1 MKNILLSAILI
12 TAGFVSYAAQLVV
25 VNTNDSGAGSL
36 RNQVATANAA
46 DTIVFD
52 PSLNGSTITLTSGN
66 IAFAKS
72 LTIIGPGYNHLT
84 ISGNSNS
91 RIFDIT
97 GGDVTIKGLKLI
109 NGSQTDPASNEGG
122 AIRHQTAGTLTL
134 NNIYFQN
141 NIAVNGNGSQG
152 GAVYYAVYG
161 GYFTGDS
168 CFFMN
173 SQSDDYGGA
182 VTFNSVPASV
192 TLNYCWFDGNSAS
205 GPGGALM
212 TNAQSLTVENST
224 FSNNIA
230 AQRVAIWLIKT
241 GSGTETYDFTNCTF
255 SNNIATVS
263 PYEEFGVT
271 SGTLSLINCTYKN
284 NSEPIFVGGDWSSNG
299 TLIVQNSIFDNV
311 GDNFTTFDAPT
322 LTSLGGNISNDATM
336 SSFLTSTNDLNSTNP
351 LIGPLANNGGLMDT
365 HALLTGSPAIDNG
378 INSGAPST
386 DQIGNLREGIYDAG
400 SLEYICIP
408 ATGTATIAACGSYTW
423 IDGNTYTSSNNTAT
437 FNIVGGAANGCDSL
451 VTLNLTI
458 NNVSDITTTLSG
470 TTITANNTSATYVWL
485 DCDNN
490 YAVIPGETSQSY
502 TASANG
508 NYAVQLTENSCVDTS
523 ACVAITTVGIID
535 NSFTTNLNIYPNPTG
550 GNLNISFDAIQDEL
564 NLSLYSLDGQ
574 LLKNHSAKNVS
585 DLSFEIEAPAGIYLL
600 KISNN
605 YQAASLRVM
614 KK

>member
-12 TAGFVSYAAQLVV
+12 TTGFACYAAQIIVT
-25 VNTNDSGAGSL
+25 NTNDSGAGSL
-36 RNQVATANAA
+36 RDKVAIANAT

-52 PSLNGSTITLTSGN
+52 PSLNESTITLTSGN
-66 IAFAKS
+66 IAFAKT
-72 LTIIGPGYNHLT
+72 LTIIGPGYNLLT

-97 GGDVTIKGLKLI
+97 GGSVTIKGLKLM
-109 NGSQTDPASNEGG
+109 NGSQTDPAPNDGG
-122 AIRHQTAGTLTL
+122 AIRHVTAGTLTL
-134 NNIYFQN
+134 NNVYFDN

-152 GAVYYAVYG
+152 GSVYYAVYG

-182 VTFNSVPASV
+182 VSFNGVPASV
-192 TLNYCWFDGNSAS
+192 SLNFCWFDGNSAT
-205 GPGGALM
+205 GPCGGLF
-212 TNAQSLTVENST
+212 TNAQSVTVENST
-224 FSNNIA
+224 FSNNVA
-230 AQRVAIWLIKT
+230 AQRAAIWLSKY
-241 GSGTETYDFTNCTF
+241 GSGTETYSFTNCTF
-255 SNNIATVS
+255 SNNTATVS

-271 SGTLSLINCTYKN
+271 SGTLSLINCTYTN

-299 TLIVQNSIFDNV
+299 TLVVQNSIFDNV
-311 GDNFTTFDAPT
+311 GDNFTSLDAPV

-351 LIGPLANNGGLMDT
+351 LIGALANNGGLMQT
-365 HALLTGSPAIDNG
+365 HALLSGSPAIDNG

-386 DQIGNLREGIYDAG
+386 DQIGNPRGTTIDGG
-400 SLEYICIP
+400 SLEYICVP
-408 ATGTATIAACGSYTW
+408 ATGTATIIACGSYTW

-458 NNVSDITTTLSG
+458 NNVSDITTSLNG
-470 TTITANNTSATYVWL
+470 ITITANNIYATYVWL
-485 DCDNN
+485 DCNAN
-490 YAVIPGETSQSY
+490 YAVIPGETSQSF
-502 TASANG
+502 TASENG

-523 ACVAITTVGIID
+523 ACVAVTTVGIID
-535 NSFTTNLNIYPNPTG
+535 NTFTTNLNIYPNPTG
-550 GNLNISFDAIQDEL
+550 GNLNIAFDAIQDEL
-564 NLSLYSLDGQ
+564 NVSLYSLDGK
-574 LLKNHSAKNVS
+574 LLENRSAKNVTK
-585 DLSFEIEAPAGIYLL
+585 LSFEIEAPAGIYVL

-605 YQAASLRVM
+605 YQAASLRIV